1 MPSPINRNTYLG
13 AFCAG
18 DVWLLSVWTEG
29 SAAGVAV
36 GAGVAAPAEQAARV
50 PARDVAARERAKVR
64 CNFILSSS
72 SFVFQGH
79 RYDTG

>member
-1 MPSPINRNTYLG
+1 MSETKSGISRRYLLKG
-13 AFCAG
+13 AA
-18 DVWLLSVWTEG
+18 LS
-29 SAAGVAV
+29 A
-36 GAGVAAPAEQAARV
+36 AGVAAPAEQAARV